1 MKKRDAIQLTDDER
15 RAYLK
20 AAMTIILVTIGR
32 DGYPHAVPMW
42 FVVDDDGTVYMTTYG
57 PSQKVLN
64 ARRNPRVALLVESGV
79 RYEELKG
86 VLLRGDAEVV
96 DDYALC
102 VEVLTKIH
110 AKHAGGLASGVE
122 EIMKAQARKR
132 VVLKITPRRITSW
145 DHRKLGGAY

>member
-1 MKKRDAIQLTDDER
+1 MKKRDQISLTEEER
-15 RAYLK
+15 RTYLQ

-42 FVVDDDGTVYMTTYG
+42 FIVDDDGTVYMTTYG
-57 PSQKVLN
+57 ASQKVLN
-64 ARRNPRVALLVESGV
+64 ARRDPRVALLVESGV
-79 RYEELKG
+79 TYEDLKG

-96 DDYALC
+96 EDEALC
-102 VEVLTKIH
+102 VGILTRIH

-132 VVLKITPRRITSW
+132 VVLKIAPKRIASW
-145 DHRKLGGAY
+145 DHRKLAGGY